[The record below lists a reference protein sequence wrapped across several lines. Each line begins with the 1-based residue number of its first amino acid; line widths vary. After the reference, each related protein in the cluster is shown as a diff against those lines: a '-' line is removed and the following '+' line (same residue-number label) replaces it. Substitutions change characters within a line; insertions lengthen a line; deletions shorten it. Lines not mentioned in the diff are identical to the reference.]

1 MKWYSIVE
9 KCLVYV
15 SLNSNNK
22 KSPGTKRNIA
32 VVVMIISI
40 IISPV
45 RPWQILMLMDNWRI
59 DKIDWVDSGRL
70 VDIFL
75 LKEVGKRIIKR
86 TKRLITVT

>member
-75 LKEVGKRIIKR
+75 N
-86 TKRLITVT
+86 